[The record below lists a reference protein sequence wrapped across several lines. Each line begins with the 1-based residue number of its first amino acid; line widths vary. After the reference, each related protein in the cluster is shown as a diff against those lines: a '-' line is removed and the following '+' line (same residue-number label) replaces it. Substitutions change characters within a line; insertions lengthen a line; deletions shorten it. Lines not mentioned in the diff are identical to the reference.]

1 MLDCKSFYDGSSPS
15 LAFYAHMNFHLK
27 ELYWRF
33 FYFSLSFLLT
43 FSLIFFYS
51 QEFFYILSL
60 PFLKFNQ
67 GFFIYTSLSEAFFSY
82 LKFSLFLAFF
92 LSIPNFIFH
101 FYFFL
106 LPGINK
112 RESSFLFYFILFM
125 IFMFILSFFFSLF
138 FFLPLTYEFF
148 LGFQLDSP
156 HLPFSLSLFT
166 KIDEYIIFLFK
177 SIFIIS
183 FIFQLPVFLFFLI
196 KFNFISFETL
206 LYMRKFSFLFSLILG
221 SFITPPDIFSLFF
234 MAIPIFIF
242 FESIILFFFIYKEY
256 SL

>member
-1 MLDCKSFYDGSSPS
+1 ML
-15 LAFYAHMNFHLK
+15 FHLK
-27 ELYWRF
+27 ELYWRL
-33 FYFSLSFLLT
+33 FYFSLSFFLT
-43 FSLIFFYS
+43 FTLIFFYS

-60 PFLKFNQ
+60 PFLKFNL

-82 LKFSLFLAFF
+82 LKFSFFLAFF
-92 LSIPNFIFH
+92 FSLPSLILH

-112 RESSFLFYFILFM
+112 RESTFLFYFF
-125 IFMFILSFFFSLF
+125 IFMFFMYLLSFFFSIG

-148 LGFQLDSP
+148 LGYQLDSP
-156 HLPFSLSLFT
+156 NVPFSLTLFT
-166 KIDEYIIFLFK
+166 KIDEYISFLFK
-177 SIFIIS
+177 SIFIVL
-183 FIFQLPVFLFFLI
+183 FIFQLPVCLFFFI

-206 LYMRKFSFLFSLILG
+206 LNMRKYSFLFSLILG
-221 SFITPPDIFSLFF
+221 SFITPPDIFSLFL

-242 FESIILFFFIYKEY
+242 FESLILFLFIYKEY